1 MKTVQKKHL
10 KTEFKSLQILNNEFS
25 RFIQELEENHNLSAA
40 EIKTINSMKEYFSHT
55 SKLFVNLE
63 NLCS

>member
-1 MKTVQKKHL
+1 MKVIQKKQL
-10 KTEFKSLQILNNEFS
+10 QTEFKSLQLLNKEFS
-25 RFIQELEENHNLSAA
+25 RFIQGLEKKHNLSEA

-55 SKLFVNLE
+55 GKLFVNLE

>member
-1 MKTVQKKHL
+1 MKAIQKKQL
-10 KTEFKSLQILNNEFS
+10 QTEFKSLQLLNREFS
-25 RFIQELEENHNLSAA
+25 RFIQGLENKHNLSAA

-55 SKLFVNLE
+55 DKLFVNLE

>member
-1 MKTVQKKHL
+1 MKIVQKKQL
-10 KTEFKSLQILNNEFS
+10 QTEFKSLQILNREFS
-25 RFIQELEENHNLSAA
+25 RFIEGLGKKHNLSES

-55 SKLFVNLE
+55 DKLFVNLE

>member
-10 KTEFKSLQILNNEFS
+10 KTEFKSLQILNQEFS
-25 RFIQELEENHNLSAA
+25 RFIQELEGNHNLSEA
-40 EIKTINSMKEYFSHT
+40 ETKTINSMKEYFSHT

>member
-1 MKTVQKKHL
+1 MKTVQKKQL
-10 KTEFKSLQILNNEFS
+10 RTEFKSLQILNQEFS
-25 RFIQELEENHNLSAA
+25 RFIQELEGNHNLSEA

-55 SKLFVNLE
+55 DKLFVNLE